1 MTTGFNPATFGEFTA
16 AATKQANQIQS
27 EGEAVKASIANLTT
41 EGLQGASAGA
51 SDQMANEVNTVTA
64 TAKDTV
70 AQLQA
75 RAADF
80 GQNLTNS
87 DRSFASRIGG

>member
-1 MTTGFNPATFGEFTA
+1 MTTGFNPATFGEFSA
-16 AATKQANQIQS
+16 AAIKQANQIQS
-27 EGEAVKASIANLTT
+27 EGEAVKASIASLTT

-51 SDQMANEVNTVTA
+51 SDQMANDVNTVSA
-64 TAKDTV
+64 AAKDTV
-70 AQLQA
+70 TQLQN
-75 RAADF
+75 RADIF